1 MDARRALRV
10 ASYVGVVT
18 PPVDRQRLYGILATH
33 APTAIVLFRKGPWW
47 ILARWDLDTPSFTEG
62 ASFKGKLYPR
72 RCDLSPDGRLF
83 SYFALKGKGG
93 EFLGQ
98 SGLKTYHAISRAPW
112 LFALAAWAEAGTY
125 TRGQHFASATEAPP
139 PPTADHGDASKLTQ
153 LRLGLVRTPPEAY
166 AAEQRRGWVE
176 AADCPARGPND
187 MWDERRAVALVKP
200 RPGGAET
207 LRLEDD
213 GLVDSALGFDNR
225 RPRYRWTSGT
235 RGKESASLD
244 GADWCDWDASGR
256 LLVAG
261 QQRLRI
267 LDGSSRKELWSKD
280 LSSIVANP
288 RPAPDWAHSWLAK
301 EDARPSR
308 RRTRT

>member
-1 MDARRALRV
+1 M
-10 ASYVGVVT
+10 GVVT
-18 PPVDRQRLYGILATH
+18 ASLDRQRLYVIPATQ
-33 APTAIVLFRKGPWW
+33 APNAIVLFRKSSWW

-72 RCDLSPDGRLF
+72 RCDLSPDGRFF

-98 SGLKTYHAISRAPW
+98 SCLKTYHAVSRAPW
-112 LFALAAWAEAGTY
+112 LFALAAWPESGTY
-125 TRGQHFASATEAPP
+125 TRGQHFVAADEMTPVPP
-139 PPTADHGDASKLTQ
+139 AMHGDATPLSK
-153 LRLGLVRTPPEAY
+153 LRLGLARTPPAAY
-166 AAEQRRGWVE
+166 AAERRRGWVE

-187 MWDERRAVALVKP
+187 MWDERRRVVLEKS
-200 RPGGAET
+200 RPHGGEL

-225 RPRYRWTSGT
+225 RPRYRWS
-235 RGKESASLD
+235 RGKESVPLE
-244 GADWCDWDASGR
+244 GADWCDWDPFGR

-261 QQRLRI
+261 DERLRI

-280 LSSIVANP
+280 LSSLVPNP
-288 RPAPDWAHSWLAK
+288 RVAPDWAHRWFGEEGS
-301 EDARPSR
+301 PIH
-308 RRTRT
+308 RTRTKSTKRAF